1 MQKMKMYNISE
12 YQVDDFRSAAAIIY
26 TLRIMNYVSN
36 GISDKFMIAMC
47 RICAK
52 KKGRQSGTHLCY

>member
-1 MQKMKMYNISE
+1 MQMKTYKRSE

-36 GISDKFMIAMC
+36 GM
-47 RICAK
+47 
-52 KKGRQSGTHLCY
+52 